1 MRRLITW
8 VIILAVVALLCGV
21 LPQLLPSVL
30 QPISV
35 TPEPVFTVLGFQ
47 VTNSLLATLFADIVL
62 ITLFFVGTRNLKMV
76 PEGLQNLLEALFELL
91 NNLIEQVAGVAK
103 ARRIFPLVVTIFL
116 LVLTANW
123 LELIPGVDNIGKVE
137 VPHSPTIPGYEIA
150 TWGPFAY
157 LTETQ
162 VEHKSEE
169 AIHEAEHL
177 PLKERC
183 HEVGCIV
190 VPYLR
195 VPSTDLNFTL
205 ALGIISVV
213 MTWYYGIRTLG
224 RDYLAR
230 FINIRGFKKSP
241 IFGSIDFA
249 VGLLEL
255 LSEFTRIISFTF
267 RLFGNIFAGSVL
279 IFVFSWLVPAIAP
292 VIVYLLEIF
301 VGAIQAFVFMM
312 LTVVFIHLATISHGG
327 EAHEGTH
334 APAAHGETA

>member
-8 VIILAVVALLCGV
+8 VIILALVAFLCGV
-21 LPQLLPSVL
+21 LPRLLPSVL

-35 TPEPVFTVLGFQ
+35 APEPVFTVLGFP
-47 VTNSLLATLFADIVL
+47 VTNSLLATLLADVVL
-62 ITLFFVGTRNLKMV
+62 IALFFAGTRNLKLV
-76 PEGLQNLLEALFELL
+76 PEGLQNLLEALLEVL
-91 NNLIEQVAGVAK
+91 NNLMEQVAGAK
-103 ARRIFPLVVTIFL
+103 ARRIFPLAATIFL
-116 LVLTANW
+116 LVLVANW
-123 LELIPGVDNIGKVE
+123 LELIPGIDNIGKVE
-137 VPHSPTIPGYEIA
+137 VPHSPTIQGYEIA

-157 LTETQ
+157 LTETK

-169 AIHEAEHL
+169 AIHEAEAL

-183 HEVGCIV
+183 HELGCIV

-205 ALGIISVV
+205 ALGVISVV

-230 FINIRGFKKSP
+230 FFNVRGFKKSP

-249 VGLLEL
+249 VGFLEL